1 MSAPPIVG
9 DKVDRQHSGEYGH
22 NHLHQQNTAPVATQ
36 YNNNTTSANQ
46 YNPNQAYAGNGSI
59 DTSGLDLERLN
70 TLSTILGPNAGSL
83 SVEPHK
89 RFRDFGN
96 PSPLGLSAFAL
107 TTMVLSLVNVHAR
120 HNTTPNIV
128 IGLALFYG
136 GLCQL
141 LAGMWEF
148 AVGNTFGATALS
160 SYGGFWMSFAVIFI
174 PFFNIEQAYT
184 TGFADAVG
192 IYLICWAV
200 FTFLLLLCT
209 LKSTVMFFSLFFTL
223 LMAFILLA
231 VGYFREAEG
240 HADGGNIL
248 KAGGYFGILAACI
261 AWYNALAGIVEKHNS
276 FFAVPVLPF
285 PWSEAG
291 RVGRS
296 SRRSAVRDEKDS

>member
-1 MSAPPIVG
+1 MSAPAAPIAG
-9 DKVDRQHSGEYGH
+9 DKYGREAPAGTY
-22 NHLHQQNTAPVATQ
+22 NTNATQ
-36 YNNNTTSANQ
+36 YNAN
-46 YNPNQAYAGNGSI
+46 GGSI
-59 DTSGLDLERLN
+59 NTSGLDLERLQ
-70 TLSTILGPNAGSL
+70 TISTILGPNAGSL

-107 TTMVLSLVNVHAR
+107 TTMVLSLINVRAR
-120 HNTTPNIV
+120 HVTKPNIV
-128 IGLALFYG
+128 VGLAFFYG
-136 GLCQL
+136 GLAQL

-160 SYGGFWMSFAVIFI
+160 SYGSFWLSFGFVLL
-174 PFFNIEQAYT
+174 PFSGIESAYT
-184 TGFADAVG
+184 TGFADALG

-200 FTFLLLLCT
+200 FTFMLLLCT

-231 VGYFREAEG
+231 IGYFREAE
-240 HADGGNIL
+240 ANSVEIL
-248 KAGGYFGILAACI
+248 KAGGYFGIFAAAI

-276 FFAVPVLPF
+276 FFAVPVMPF

-296 SRRSAVRDEKDS
+296 SRNREAVRSDKSS

>member
-9 DKVDRQHSGEYGH
+9 DKLDRTQ
-22 NHLHQQNTAPVATQ
+22 PVG
-36 YNNNTTSANQ
+36 YNNNNVAYNNAATTDYSTSANQ
-46 YNPNQAYAGNGSI
+46 YNPNQGYAGNGSI
-59 DTSGLDLERLN
+59 NTSGLDLERLN
-70 TLSTILGPNAGSL
+70 TISTILGPNAGSL

-120 HNTTPNIV
+120 HVTTPNIV

-174 PFFNIEQAYT
+174 PFFNIEAAYT
-184 TGFADAVG
+184 EGFADAVG
-192 IYLICWAV
+192 IYLVCWAV

-209 LKSTVMFFSLFFTL
+209 LKSTIMFFSLFFTL

-231 VGYFREAEG
+231 AGYFRMAEANA
-240 HADGGNIL
+240 ADLL
-248 KAGGYFGILAACI
+248 KAGGYFGILAAAI

-276 FFAVPVLPF
+276 FFAVPTMPF

-296 SRRSAVRDEKDS
+296 SRRNTVRDEKDS